1 MLRAIKMMKIQF
13 LSSEDHCLEMMVGA
27 MIPALGPEKEVNRGE
42 RGDLGAAK
50 SYLTDR
56 MG

>member
-1 MLRAIKMMKIQF
+1 MMKIQF
-13 LSSEDHCLEMMVGA
+13 LSSEDHFLEVMVGA
-27 MIPALGPEKEVNRGE
+27 MTPALGPEEEVNRGE

-50 SYLTDR
+50 SYLKDR